1 MELLMKPM
9 IRKMLLGAA
18 LGLPLFA
25 QAGGLY
31 MYEIGTTD
39 LGFAGAGT
47 AARAED
53 ASTVYANPAGM
64 TRLSGNQMSVG
75 AQALYGGVD
84 YKVDNQGFLQ
94 QNVGGGSPGNVIGWL
109 PGGSAFYSHSLSN
122 DLKIGIGLYG
132 NFGLAM
138 DYGKNWAGRN
148 LVDTTTMMAMTLQ
161 PTVAYRV
168 NERWSV
174 GAGLTANYGI
184 AKLERLQPVTGAKLD
199 QNDHDWQYGARLG
212 VMFEPSSTTRI
223 GAVWTSKVE
232 YDFDFD
238 RTATRRAI
246 IGGTRTRT
254 FTAEAGVNAPQQV
267 MTSVFQQ
274 LSDRWALTGNLG
286 WQDWSQFSRND
297 LETNNGT
304 VTSSLRLRDTWH
316 VALGARYQYSASTR
330 VNAGVAY
337 DSSWYK
343 NNNQAS
349 FSLPSSD
356 SWRFGLGVQ
365 YTLSPKSE
373 LGLAAEYLRAGDMR
387 DPSQLIGG
395 KFDNP
400 YMVFLSAQYSYKF

>member
-1 MELLMKPM
+1 MPA
-9 IRKMLLGAA
+9 I
-18 LGLPLFA
+18 A

-64 TRLSGNQMSVG
+64 TRLVDDQAAAGV
-75 AQALYGGVD
+75 QALYGGVD
-84 YKVDNQGFLQ
+84 YKVDNLSFLQ
-94 QNVGGGSPGNVIGWL
+94 QSAGGGSPGNIIGWL
-109 PGGSAFYSHSLSN
+109 PGGSAFYSHSLTN
-122 DLKIGIGLYG
+122 DLKVGIGLYG
-132 NFGLAM
+132 NFGLAL
-138 DYGKNWAGRN
+138 DYGKHWAGRN
-148 LVDTTTMMAMTLQ
+148 LVDTTAMMAMTLQ
-161 PTVAYRV
+161 PTIAYRI
-168 NERWSV
+168 NDHWSV

-184 AKLERLQPVTGAKLD
+184 AKLERVQPVTGAKLD
-199 QNDHDWQYGARLG
+199 QSDHDWQYGARLG
-212 VMFEPSSTTRI
+212 VMFEPSQTTRI
-223 GAVWTSKVE
+223 GVVWTSKVE

-238 RTATRRAI
+238 RTGTRRAI

-254 FTAEAGVNAPQQV
+254 FAAEAGVNAPQQL
-267 MTSVFQQ
+267 MTSVYQQ
-274 LSDRWALTGNLG
+274 LNERWALMGNLG
-286 WQDWSQFSRND
+286 WQDWSRYGQNT

-304 VTSSLRLRDTWH
+304 LTSSLRLRDTWH
-316 VALGARYQYSASTR
+316 VAFGARYIYNATTR

-349 FSLPSSD
+349 FALPSSD
-356 SWRFGLGVQ
+356 SWRFGLGAQ
-365 YTLSPKSE
+365 YALSPKSE
-373 LGLAAEYLRAGDMR
+373 LGIAAEYLRAGDMR

>member
-1 MELLMKPM
+1 MKTN
-9 IRKMLLGAA
+9 IRKLVSGVLLAIPA
-18 LGLPLFA
+18 MA

-64 TRLSGNQMSVG
+64 TRLAGNQMSAG
-75 AQALYGGVD
+75 LQALYGGVD
-84 YKVDNQGFLQ
+84 YKVSSQSFLQ
-94 QNVGGGSPGNVIGWL
+94 QNAGGGSPGNIIGWL
-109 PGGSAFYSHSLSN
+109 PGGSAFYSHSISN
-122 DLKIGIGLYG
+122 DLKVGIGLYG
-132 NFGLAM
+132 NFGLSL
-138 DYGKNWAGRN
+138 DYGKSWAGRN
-148 LVDTTTMMAMTLQ
+148 LVDTATMMAMTLQ
-161 PTVAYRV
+161 PTVAYRI
-168 NERWSV
+168 NDRWSV
-174 GAGLTANYGI
+174 GAGVTANYGI

-212 VMFEPSSTTRI
+212 VMFEPSATTRI
-223 GAVWTSKVE
+223 GAVWTSRVE

-238 RTATRRAI
+238 RTGTRRAI

-254 FTAEAGVNAPQQV
+254 FTAEAGVNAPQQF

-286 WQDWSQFSRND
+286 WQDWSRYAQND

-316 VALGARYQYSASTR
+316 AALGARYQYSASTR

-349 FSLPSSD
+349 FALPSSD

>member
-1 MELLMKPM
+1 MKTN
-9 IRKMLLGAA
+9 IRKLVSGALLAMPVVA
-18 LGLPLFA
+18 H
-25 QAGGLY
+25 AGGLY
-31 MYEIGTTD
+31 MYEIGTND

-64 TRLSGNQMSVG
+64 TRLEGNRMSAG
-75 AQALYGGVD
+75 LQALYGGVD
-84 YKVDNQGFLQ
+84 YKVSDQGFLQ
-94 QNVGGGSPGNVIGWL
+94 QNAGGGSPGNIIGWL

-122 DLKIGIGLYG
+122 DLKVGIGLYG
-132 NFGLAM
+132 NFGLAL
-138 DYGKNWAGRN
+138 DYGKSWAGRN

-161 PTVAYRV
+161 PTVAYRL

-184 AKLERLQPVTGAKLD
+184 AKLDRLQPVTGAKLD
-199 QNDHDWQYGARLG
+199 QSDHDWQYGARLG
-212 VMFEPSSTTRI
+212 VMFEPSATTRI

-254 FTAEAGVNAPQQV
+254 FAAEAGVNAPQQF

-286 WQDWSQFSRND
+286 WQDWSRYSRND
-297 LETNNGT
+297 LETSNGT

-343 NNNQAS
+343 HDSQAS
-349 FSLPSSD
+349 FALPSSE

-373 LGLAAEYLRAGDMR
+373 LGLAAEYLRGGDMR